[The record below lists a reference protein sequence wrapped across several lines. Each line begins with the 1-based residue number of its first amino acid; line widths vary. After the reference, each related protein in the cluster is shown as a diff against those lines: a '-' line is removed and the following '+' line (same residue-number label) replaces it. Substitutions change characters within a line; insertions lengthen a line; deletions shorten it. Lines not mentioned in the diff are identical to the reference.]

1 MSPRPTIPP
10 FYLAA
15 VPAIE
20 ESVVNALVAGED
32 VPTVKPEGRVCSSLD
47 PARLRQIFH
56 DR

>member
-15 VPAIE
+15 VEAIE

-47 PARLRQIFH
+47 PARLQQIFH